1 MASSIES
8 RLSNEAI
15 ASQAVASAR
24 MAKYANQPP
33 NTRRMYTGYQKE
45 WQVGTFY
52 TYSLRYIY
60 FSSRRA
66 SKRARA
72 LWFAS

>member
-24 MAKYANQPP
+24 MAIYASQPP

-45 WQVGTFY
+45 WQVGTFLY
-52 TYSLRYIY
+52 VFI
-60 FSSRRA
+60 
-66 SKRARA
+66 
-72 LWFAS
+72 

>member
-15 ASQAVASAR
+15 ASQAVACAR

-45 WQVGTFY
+45 WQVGTFLY
-52 TYSLRYIY
+52 V
-60 FSSRRA
+60 
-66 SKRARA
+66 
-72 LWFAS
+72 FASLYLLLFTTSKQASASSLVR